1 MHVDANPEK
10 KYLIIYNLAIYDLL
24 YVFCKIVDG
33 KSLNSQY
40 FKMRKLKNSELGR
53 LSADE
58 YKEIEK
64 TPITVVLDNIRS
76 CNNIGSVFR
85 TSDALLI
92 EKVMLCGITATP
104 PNAEIHKTALDAEK
118 SVPWEYFEETET
130 AIGELK
136 KNGYRVFAV
145 EQVESSI
152 MLPDFQPSTTERLAV
167 VFGNEVKG
175 VQQSVINVCDGAIEI
190 PQYGTK
196 HSFNISVSAGIV
208 LWDLVQKLRK

>member
-1 MHVDANPEK
+1 
-10 KYLIIYNLAIYDLL
+10 
-24 YVFCKIVDG
+24 
-33 KSLNSQY
+33 
-40 FKMRKLKNSELGR
+40 MRKLKNSELDR
-53 LSADE
+53 LSVEE

-92 EKVMLCGITATP
+92 EKVILCGITATP
-104 PNAEIHKTALDAEK
+104 PNKDIHKTALDAEK
-118 SVPWEYFEETET
+118 SVPWEYVEETEE
-130 AIGELK
+130 AILNLK
-136 KNGYRVFAV
+136 AGGYRVFAV
-145 EQVESSI
+145 EQVENSI
-152 MLPDFQPSTTERLAV
+152 MLPDFAPEKDQKLAL

-175 VQQSVINVCDGAIEI
+175 VQQSVVDLCDGAIEI

-208 LWDLVQKLRK
+208 LWDLVYKLRS

>member
-1 MHVDANPEK
+1 MYDHANPK
-10 KYLIIYNLAIYDLL
+10 KKHLIICNLVICGLPLGLAN
-24 YVFCKIVDG
+24 C

-40 FKMRKLKNSELGR
+40 FKMRKLKNSELDR
-53 LSADE
+53 LSVEE
-58 YKEIEK
+58 YREIEK
-64 TPITVVLDNIRS
+64 SPITVVLDNIRS

-92 EKVMLCGITATP
+92 EKIVLCGITATP

-118 SVPWEYFEETET
+118 SVPWEYVDKTE
-130 AIGELK
+130 AAVAQLK
-136 KNGYRVFAV
+136 VNGYDVFAV
-145 EQVESSI
+145 EQVENSI
-152 MLPDFQPSTTERLAV
+152 MLPDFKPEKGQKYAL

-175 VQQSVINVCDGAIEI
+175 VQQSVVDLCDGAIEI

-208 LWDLVQKLRK
+208 LWDLVYKLRQ